1 MISMLKPLKRFFSS
15 HSPIPPGLYH
25 YQSPPED
32 PRNYRLHLR
41 IESHGGGV
49 LIINASTILHLNQT
63 AAEYAYSLVKNM
75 SPEETAERIAAKYYI
90 STEQAR
96 QDYLD
101 LIERIQLLIST
112 PDLEPVSFLDMDRRR
127 PFSGELTAPYH
138 LDCALTYRLPIDQ
151 DPESA
156 PIERVVRELSTSEW
170 KRVLDIAWAAG
181 IPHIIFTGGEPTLR
195 DDLPELIAHAENNG
209 QVCGLLTD
217 GSRLADG
224 QYLDQL
230 LKAGLD
236 HLLVTL
242 HPADEQSWKA
252 VGNAIVE
259 DLALTVHVTLSDADD
274 YQAEPILERLGT
286 LGVQSISLSASDHSL
301 SRQLQSMRDKA
312 ASAGF
317 DLIWNVPVPYST
329 IHPVAFEAEDAE
341 IEGAGKAWLY
351 IEPDGDVRP
360 AQGSP
365 DVLGNMLTDPWEKLW
380 KQSRL

>member
-1 MISMLKPLKRFFSS
+1 MTAIFKPLKRLISS

-75 SPEETAERIAAKYYI
+75 SPEETAERITAKYHV
-90 STEQAR
+90 SSEQAQR
-96 QDYLD
+96 DYHD

-112 PDLEPVSFLDMDRRR
+112 PDLEPVTFLDMDRRQ
-127 PFSGELTAPYH
+127 PFSGELTAPYR
-138 LDCALTYRLPIDQ
+138 LDCALTYRLPADQ

-156 PIERVVRELSTSEW
+156 PVERVVRELSTSEW
-170 KRVLDIAWAAG
+170 KRVLDIAWSAG

-195 DDLPELIAHAENNG
+195 DDLPDLITHAEKNG

-217 GSRLADG
+217 GSRLVDM
-224 QYLDQL
+224 QYLDRL

-242 HPADEQSWKA
+242 HPTDEQSWKA
-252 VGNAIVE
+252 VSNAIVE
-259 DLALTVHVTLSDADD
+259 DLALTVHVTLFDADD
-274 YQAEPILERLGT
+274 FQAEPIFERLRT
-286 LGVQSISLSASDHSL
+286 LGVESISLSAANRGL
-301 SRQLQSMRDKA
+301 GRQLQSVRDKA
-312 ASAGF
+312 AASGF

-329 IHPVAFEAEDAE
+329 IHPVAFEAEDAA

-360 AQGSP
+360 AQGSSEI
-365 DVLGNMLTDPWEKLW
+365 LGNILTNPWEKLW